1 MLNVFDEGLE
11 EALINSRK
19 DIAILYGSPLS
30 TFQTSSGLEGVDN
43 VNGVIKLIEEV
54 IKSEYPRL
62 ERKYQESC
70 LHGNVSDIEK
80 YQKSFEFLHQFTDPI
95 VPNEIIRQAVISA
108 YKGEKCSYKDLEKLR
123 SLEKDIVNWEI
134 PPAIEYLGKILK
146 DNDNFSGPILTTNFD
161 PLLKIALEKVGGEST
176 SLVFHNDGSL
186 EKYIDERV
194 KVIHLHGHWLESDTL
209 HTTNQL
215 SFSRQQLTNSLKK
228 ILCNKTLFVIGY
240 GAWED
245 VFINALKEV
254 AEDDDVELNIIWAF
268 YEKSQETINS
278 RYAEL
283 INKVLPLIPRGRF
296 RAYSGIDCHKF
307 LKGFY
312 SSLSDSNEEEKDDIK
327 IAETS
332 IENDL
337 SKWQVSIH
345 PVNHVIRTTEREILR
360 EYLSKNNAINLVSD
374 WGVSRDDFVFS
385 ALNTEVDKIPNFYRV
400 DLTDVDSIDDF
411 LDAFK
416 DSLGIEIQ
424 QFITNLPKE
433 DNYVFF
439 DGFSSKN
446 KVLIDKVTN
455 VVDAMVDYNPFSKLI
470 IFSDT
475 VIDSNSFTVFSL
487 GRLEEFD
494 CIKYIKFFLGDNI
507 SEDALDSLVEL
518 SSGVPQY
525 LKKLIEDL
533 EYCNFTEVIENNSKP
548 AEIIEGNEE
557 NIPDEIVR
565 RVENL
570 ANSEDN
576 NSQRAFMLLKTLCLL
591 KHGDIYL
598 NLKKMGQGYNYKVTH
613 LKILDRLG
621 LTKKSAVGNG
631 IKLKNNS
638 IDEEKIHEVK
648 ELVREYLFTKMSK
661 NEMQRILKIIANA
674 HFGKDW
680 NIGSISLSNQNQKLL
695 GVSSKFT
702 LSLKFLAISLLRISI
717 ESDNSNLLT
726 ASLKLCL
733 SYGSLLIRQ
742 SRYKQYL
749 SFYREVKN
757 IITDKSNDYEGELL
771 EFSKKAIEALRMLS
785 RRDEVIIVFE
795 SIKEKLEHFD
805 NNQKASIYL
814 DLALTYESDKN
825 LGLAKS
831 FALKVQSLESKGSSA
846 YEQAQLII
854 ESNSINISDLKK
866 AEEKNR
872 SSNNIGLA
880 NNIAINIATKSKDQ
894 KTQIKYLNRVIS
906 SGNSSEF
913 KYSKYRAVVKKVIIL
928 KGKVDLNLLEGTL
941 LSEAYTYSFG
951 QRMKSLFRESHSAIW
966 QHFYLKNDI
975 SNLSVLFKQ
984 SSIYWR
990 IYDDQE
996 SEKKYAVI
1004 LELLNNGIK
1013 FSKLDPYTRIR
1024 LKVLKSY

>member
-30 TFQTSSGLEGVDN
+30 TFQTSSGLEGVNN
-43 VNGVIKLIEEV
+43 VSGVIKLIEE
-54 IKSEYPRL
+54 IINSEYPRL
-62 ERKYQESC
+62 ERKYQEKC

-95 VPNEIIRQAVISA
+95 VPNEIIRKAVISA
-108 YKGEKCSYKDLEKLR
+108 YKGEKCCYKDLEKLR
-123 SLEKDIVNWEI
+123 SLEKDIGNWEI

-146 DNDNFSGPILTTNFD
+146 NNVNFSGPILTTNFD
-161 PLLKIALEKVGGEST
+161 PLLKIALERVGGEST

-186 EKYIDERV
+186 EKYIDERI

-312 SSLSDSNEEEKDDIK
+312 YSLSDNDEKENDTEKDDIK
-327 IAETS
+327 IAED
-332 IENDL
+332 IMGNDL
-337 SKWQVSIH
+337 IKWQLSIH
-345 PVNHVIRTTEREILR
+345 PVNYVIRTTEREILR

-385 ALNTEVDKIPNFYRV
+385 ALNSEENKSPNFYRV
-400 DLTDVDSIDDF
+400 DLTDVDSIDDL

-446 KVLIDKVTN
+446 KVLIDKLAN
-455 VVDAMVDYNPFSKLI
+455 VVDAMVDYNPLSKII
-470 IFSDT
+470 IFSDS
-475 VIDSNSFTVFSL
+475 VIDYNGFKVFYL

-494 CIKYIKFFLGDNI
+494 CVKYIKFYLGNNV

-533 EYCNFTEVIENNSKP
+533 EYCNLTEVIENNSKP

-557 NIPDEIVR
+557 NIPAEIVR

-598 NLKKMGQGYNYKVTH
+598 NLKKMGQGYNYKITH

-631 IKLKNNS
+631 IKLKDNS
-638 IDEEKIHEVK
+638 VDEEKIHEVK

-680 NIGSISLSNQNQKLL
+680 NIGSIS
-695 GVSSKFT
+695 
-702 LSLKFLAISLLRISI
+702 
-717 ESDNSNLLT
+717 
-726 ASLKLCL
+726 
-733 SYGSLLIRQ
+733 
-742 SRYKQYL
+742 
-749 SFYREVKN
+749 
-757 IITDKSNDYEGELL
+757 
-771 EFSKKAIEALRMLS
+771 
-785 RRDEVIIVFE
+785 
-795 SIKEKLEHFD
+795 
-805 NNQKASIYL
+805 
-814 DLALTYESDKN
+814 
-825 LGLAKS
+825 
-831 FALKVQSLESKGSSA
+831 
-846 YEQAQLII
+846 
-854 ESNSINISDLKK
+854 
-866 AEEKNR
+866 
-872 SSNNIGLA
+872 
-880 NNIAINIATKSKDQ
+880 
-894 KTQIKYLNRVIS
+894 
-906 SGNSSEF
+906 
-913 KYSKYRAVVKKVIIL
+913 
-928 KGKVDLNLLEGTL
+928 
-941 LSEAYTYSFG
+941 
-951 QRMKSLFRESHSAIW
+951 
-966 QHFYLKNDI
+966 
-975 SNLSVLFKQ
+975 
-984 SSIYWR
+984 
-990 IYDDQE
+990 
-996 SEKKYAVI
+996 
-1004 LELLNNGIK
+1004 
-1013 FSKLDPYTRIR
+1013 
-1024 LKVLKSY
+1024 